1 MNNVNILEDVKPLL
15 DELKRIQ
22 GKETGELVS
31 LLEDKLEKKEE
42 QLQLKNDQMKMEIY
56 RLSRL

>member
-22 GKETGELVS
+22 GKETEELVS
-31 LLEDKLEKKEE
+31 RLEDKLEKKEE
-42 QLQLKNDQMKMEIY
+42 QLQLKNDQMKMEIH
-56 RLSRL
+56 RLSTL